1 MHEFHA
7 WPWRVSKRR
16 DDATRSP
23 MHHALVVS
31 VSVGRGEPCH
41 VRFFYYLHHIYSL
54 LVQQLPLPSMTR
66 DVHPWNGTGVVR
78 RSTCLSISSIEF
90 EGRVS
95 FEEAFLSPRARLC
108 ILVWAFWLLAKIR
121 PTCAEQTVQSSL
133 VGLGAFRSRGS
144 VCRLCLAACF
154 ALHVWFEWLVPTRIR
169 RFECTIC
176 SRRVV
181 FSMSKRV
188 FYKKL

>member
-41 VRFFYYLHHIYSL
+41 VRFFYYLHHTYSL

-121 PTCAEQTVQSSL
+121 PTCAEQTVQSSGIGSFSLERFRVSSSVLGCLLCIACL
-133 VGLGAFRSRGS
+133 VRVTSTDQDK
-144 VCRLCLAACF
+144 
-154 ALHVWFEWLVPTRIR
+154 EIR
-169 RFECTIC
+169 VYYLFT
-176 SRRVV
+176 
-181 FSMSKRV
+181 
-188 FYKKL
+188 